1 MIHLSMYK
9 HIRRLMASCVIFGM
23 VVMLILYVPS
33 RILKAI
39 WPSFLPYVIT
49 SHTESVNELSL
60 ELLLLQ
66 VIMPALLEQH
76 YIRQWVRATIRVWCL
91 TVAWCLDLKSYL
103 LGDGAQN
110 NDEPAAAAAAANA
123 ENAALAAGLGAAH
136 QALLQRGGPTGF
148 QPYMRPKWFA
158 ARIGSL
164 LAIICLTTVA
174 SSLVVL
180 TLPVYVGRKVMNVW
194 PSLLLSK
201 PVPTVHELYTASAG
215 MYVLWLVA
223 RIIATMIS
231 WLPKGKMVV
240 LRRITKMSVSTL
252 KAMFAVVW
260 LIGVIPFL
268 FGLLIELVIVVPLRV
283 PLDQT
288 PVIWTWLDWGL
299 GLLYMKISCALLMMG
314 PDWRIKR
321 AVERTFR
328 NGFQRMNLKFT
339 VKEVIVPVVSTLALL
354 LALPYAV
361 AHGIVPIFVKSFRLR
376 NLIARRI
383 YPFLLLLAVLV
394 CGISFGG
401 RQSIRW
407 YEHIRNDKYLVG
419 RKLVNYNHRMTSRQS
434 ENAAA
439 VQPAPNQ
446 L

>member
-9 HIRRLMASCVIFGM
+9 HIRRLMASSVIFGM

-49 SHTESVNELSL
+49 SHSESVNELSL

-76 YIRQWVRATIRVWCL
+76 YIRQWLRGTIRIWCL

-103 LGDGAQN
+103 LGDGVQN
-110 NDEPAAAAAAANA
+110 NDEQPNA
-123 ENAALAAGLGAAH
+123 DNVAVAAGLGAAH

-148 QPYMRPKWFA
+148 QPFEKPKWFPL
-158 ARIGSL
+158 RIGL
-164 LAIICLTTVA
+164 LLVLIGITTVA
-174 SSLVVL
+174 TSLIVL
-180 TLPVYVGRKVMNVW
+180 TVPVYVGRKVMAVW
-194 PSLLLSK
+194 PSLVLSK
-201 PVPTVHELYTASAG
+201 PVPKVHELYTASAG
-215 MYVLWLVA
+215 MYMLWLMA
-223 RIIATMIS
+223 RIVATMIS

-240 LRRITKMSVSTL
+240 LRRITKMSLSTM
-252 KAMFAVVW
+252 KAMFAVIW
-260 LIGVIPFL
+260 LVGVIPFL
-268 FGLLIELVIVVPLRV
+268 FGLLVELVIVVPMRV

-339 VKEVIVPVVSTLALL
+339 MKEVIMPVVGTLALL
-354 LALPYAV
+354 LAFPYAI
-361 AHGIVPIFVKSFRLR
+361 AHGIVPIFVKSFQMR

-383 YPFLLLLAVLV
+383 YPLLLILSLV
-394 CGISFGG
+394 YTGASIGG
-401 RQSIRW
+401 RQSVKW
-407 YEHIRNDKYLVG
+407 YEHIRNERYLVG
-419 RKLVNYNHRMTSRQS
+419 RKLINYNHKITPQAEISSTASTTTNEQ
-434 ENAAA
+434 
-439 VQPAPNQ
+439 
-446 L
+446 

>member
-110 NDEPAAAAAAANA
+110 NDEPGAAAAANA
-123 ENAALAAGLGAAH
+123 ENVALAAGLGAAH

-148 QPYMRPKWFA
+148 QPYVRPKWFA
-158 ARIGSL
+158 ARIGAL

-223 RIIATMIS
+223 RIVATMIS

-252 KAMFAVVW
+252 KAMFAVIW

-354 LALPYAV
+354 LAFPYAI
-361 AHGIVPIFVKSFRLR
+361 AHGVVPVFVKSFRLR

-383 YPFLLLLAVLV
+383 YPFLLLLAVLIS
-394 CGISFGG
+394 GISFGG

-419 RKLVNYNHRMTSRQS
+419 RKLVNYNHKTTSHQS
-434 ENAAA
+434 ESPAAVAAA
-439 VQPAPNQ
+439 TNE

>member
-9 HIRRLMASCVIFGM
+9 HIRRLMASCVIFGL

-49 SHTESVNELSL
+49 SHTESVNELSF

-66 VIMPALLEQH
+66 VVMPALLEQH

-91 TVAWCLDLKSYL
+91 AVAWCLDLKSYL
-103 LGDGAQN
+103 LGDSMQN
-110 NDEPAAAAAAANA
+110 TDDHANA
-123 ENAALAAGLGAAH
+123 ENVALAAGLGAAH
-136 QALLQRGGPTGF
+136 QALLQRGTLTGF
-148 QPYMRPKWFA
+148 QPYNRPKWFTL
-158 ARIGSL
+158 RIVAL
-164 LAIICLTTVA
+164 LAIICMTTVVT
-174 SSLVVL
+174 SLIIL
-180 TLPVYVGRKVMNVW
+180 TLPVYVGRKVMTVG

-201 PVPTVHELYTASAG
+201 PVPTVHELYTASTG
-215 MYVLWLVA
+215 MYVLWLIA
-223 RIIATMIS
+223 RTIATMVS

-240 LRRITKMSVSTL
+240 LGRIWRMSVSAV
-252 KAMFAVVW
+252 KAMFAVIW

-268 FGLLIELVIVVPLRV
+268 FGLLVELVIVVPLRV

-321 AVERTFR
+321 ALERMFR

-339 VKEVIVPVVSTLALL
+339 MKEVIIPVVSTLALL
-354 LALPYAV
+354 LAFPYAV
-361 AHGIVPIFVKSFRLR
+361 AHGIVPLFVKSFRLR

-383 YPFLLLLAVLV
+383 YPFLLLVALLC
-394 CGISFGG
+394 CGASFGG
-401 RQSIRW
+401 RQSIKW

-419 RKLVNYNHRMTSRQS
+419 KQLVNYNHKPLPRS
-434 ENAAA
+434 EISANSDS
-439 VQPAPNQ
+439 
-446 L
+446 

>member
-1 MIHLSMYK
+1 MYR

-76 YIRQWVRATIRVWCL
+76 YIRQWIRATVRVWCL

-103 LGDGAQN
+103 LGDGVQN
-110 NDEPAAAAAAANA
+110 NDEQINA
-123 ENAALAAGLGAAH
+123 ENVALQAGLGAAH

-148 QPYMRPKWFA
+148 QPYIRPKWFA
-158 ARIGSL
+158 LRIVAL
-164 LAIICLTTVA
+164 LFIISLTTVI

-194 PSLLLSK
+194 PSLVLSK

-215 MYVLWLVA
+215 MYVLWLLA
-223 RIIATMIS
+223 RIVATMIS

-240 LRRITKMSVSTL
+240 LRRITKMTVSTM
-252 KAMFAVVW
+252 KTMFAVIW

-268 FGLLIELVIVVPLRV
+268 FGLLVELVIVVPLRV

-314 PDWRIKR
+314 PDWRIKQ

-339 VKEVIVPVVSTLALL
+339 MKEVILPVVSTLALL
-354 LALPYAV
+354 LAFPYAI

-383 YPFLLLLAVLV
+383 YPFLLLLAVL
-394 CGISFGG
+394 CSGASFGG
-401 RQSIRW
+401 KQSIKW

-419 RKLVNYNHRMTSRQS
+419 RKLVNYNHRILSQT
-434 ENAAA
+434 AAPST
-439 VQPAPNQ
+439 VTPYPNDS
-446 L
+446 